1 MLGVDARVWVV
12 SIITTLNIH
21 YTLGV
26 TTGIFGPMDVSVS
39 IGFNPSN
46 KCVITNR
53 LPEFL

>member
-1 MLGVDARVWVV
+1 MDARVWVV